1 LRALAVFFMGFL
13 SSELLLLEQPSFFAV
28 WFVRAVECASPCE

>member
-1 LRALAVFFMGFL
+1 MGFL

-28 WFVRAVECASPCE
+28 WFVRAVERKEAEGQVFTFVL